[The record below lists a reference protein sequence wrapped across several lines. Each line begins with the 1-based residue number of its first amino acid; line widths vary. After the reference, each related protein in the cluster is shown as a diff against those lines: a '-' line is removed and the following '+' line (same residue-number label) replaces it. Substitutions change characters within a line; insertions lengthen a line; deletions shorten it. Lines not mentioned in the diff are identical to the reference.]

1 MDYVQIN
8 GILLYRDRWSR
19 RILATGATPSGY
31 FFFGGPTSPKLEAS
45 WCGTELSPK
54 CLAFGRPSSEVD
66 FATPEVE
73 EHICLLVPVHLML
86 RYLGEETA
94 MRVLP
99 DARVLSCAT
108 ACGTQLLKMME
119 RILDKYLLCADLL
132 ADARACQAIEW
143 QLMGAMVEF
152 LLFRRDPGDV
162 ACASRAAR
170 HSLVRRAIEICEAAS
185 APISVSDLATA
196 CSVSKRVLEL
206 GFQETVRSTPSR
218 FIRQSRMNRVRR
230 ELSVSDPASDRVT
243 DVLSRFGVSELG
255 RFAVEYKS
263 LFGESPSGTLRR
275 SIALPDRRLEDV
287 L

>member
-31 FFFGGPTSPKLEAS
+31 FFFGGLKSPKLEAS

-119 RILDKYLLCADLL
+119 RILDKYLLWGRWWSSCSSVATRVTSPVLPEPHVIPSSAAQL
-132 ADARACQAIEW
+132 RFARPQVHQSA
-143 QLMGAMVEF
+143 
-152 LLFRRDPGDV
+152 FRISRP
-162 ACASRAAR
+162 RAA
-170 HSLVRRAIEICEAAS
+170 
-185 APISVSDLATA
+185 
-196 CSVSKRVLEL
+196 
-206 GFQETVRSTPSR
+206 
-218 FIRQSRMNRVRR
+218 
-230 ELSVSDPASDRVT
+230 
-243 DVLSRFGVSELG
+243 
-255 RFAVEYKS
+255 
-263 LFGESPSGTLRR
+263 
-275 SIALPDRRLEDV
+275 
-287 L
+287 